1 MNARSILLVSIVVGL
16 VACGSTPTSTE
27 TTREP
32 IRESFMKDGPSLALD
47 ESARQSDPS
56 TLQLLADRTDEVE
69 RLRKRIAETEAETAT
84 RADET
89 TKLREELAATRKDKE
104 RLESLLGAASEKE
117 RAALERSLAAEA
129 ARLRMEQELLK
140 AKLGELVKDR

>member
-1 MNARSILLVSIVVGL
+1 MNPRSILVASFIVGL
-16 VACGSTPTSTE
+16 AACGSTPTPPE

-32 IRESFMKDGPSLALD
+32 VRESFMKDGPSLALD

-69 RLRKRIAETEAETAT
+69 RLRKRLSETEAESAT
-84 RADET
+84 RIEET
-89 TKLREELAATRKDKE
+89 NKLREELAATKKDKE
-104 RLESLLGAASEKE
+104 RLESLLGAAADKE

>member
-1 MNARSILLVSIVVGL
+1 MNARSILLASIVVGL
-16 VACGSTPTSTE
+16 AACGSTPTPTE

-69 RLRKRIAETEAETAT
+69 RLRKRLAETEAETAT

-89 TKLREELAATRKDKE
+89 TKLREELAAIRKDKE